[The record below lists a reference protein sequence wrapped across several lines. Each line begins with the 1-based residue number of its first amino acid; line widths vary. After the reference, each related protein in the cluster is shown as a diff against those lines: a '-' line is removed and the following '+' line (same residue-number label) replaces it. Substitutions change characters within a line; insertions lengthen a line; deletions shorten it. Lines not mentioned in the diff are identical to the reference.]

1 MTDTTSPAPSIV
13 DRLNDLA
20 RAHRSRSPHEQRLL
34 ALALAHASL
43 RAVFPARQRARLFAF
58 LIDPPT
64 QRNRRAKS
72 RVMSVRLMV
81 EAYPTGSYAV
91 EAFELAVAAVGD
103 SQERVTELVRVLVDQ
118 LQASVDETSD
128 APSKTS
134 KKLEAAF
141 QTVLREWS

>member
-1 MTDTTSPAPSIV
+1 MTDTTASTIV
-13 DRLNDLA
+13 DDLNNLA
-20 RAHRSRSPHEQRLL
+20 RAQRTRSPHEQRLL

-43 RAVFPARQRARLFAF
+43 RAVFPAKQRARLFAF
-58 LIDPPT
+58 LVDPPT

-72 RVMSVRLMV
+72 RVMSLRLMV
-81 EAYPTGSYAV
+81 EAYPTGTYAV

-118 LQASVDETSD
+118 LQASVDETTD

-141 QTVLREWS
+141 RTVVREWS

>member
-1 MTDTTSPAPSIV
+1 MTDTTPLASIV
-13 DRLNDLA
+13 DDLNILA
-20 RAHRSRSPHEQRLL
+20 HAQRTRSPHEQRLL

-43 RAVFPARQRARLFAF
+43 RAVFPAPKRARLFAF
-58 LIDPPT
+58 LVDPPT

-72 RVMSVRLMV
+72 RVMSLRLMV
-81 EAYPTGSYAV
+81 EAYPTGTYAV

-118 LQASVDETSD
+118 LQASVDETTD

-134 KKLEAAF
+134 KRLEAAF
-141 QTVLREWS
+141 RTVVREWS